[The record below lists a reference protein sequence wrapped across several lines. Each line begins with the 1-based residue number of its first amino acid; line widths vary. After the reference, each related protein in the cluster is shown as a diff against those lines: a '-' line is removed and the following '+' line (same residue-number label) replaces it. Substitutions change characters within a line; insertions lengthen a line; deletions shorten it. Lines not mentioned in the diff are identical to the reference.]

1 MTTALLQPVITE
13 AGLAAIFNATQ
24 DGFQGKITHIAL
36 GDSGYSPAQT
46 QTKLRTEKARHAI
59 SDGEKLGTNHL
70 HLTAIADGKTEFWV
84 REVGFYLDSG
94 VLLAVWS
101 DPKSPLAYKSAGVDL
116 LLAYDLLLEA
126 LPANS
131 VTVES
136 SGAGLNL
143 TLAGPLAALAAGQIS
158 EQLRGVER
166 DDQLATQQQEQ
177 VKIDRTLTYLTK
189 KVTEIDQQNQLDHL
203 GLLIAV
209 ASNATAAITAALCG
223 VDRDDLL
230 ITLQQRQVITDR
242 QLKYLLPSNI

>member
-94 VLLAVWS
+94 QLLAVWS

-143 TLAGPLAALAAGQIS
+143 TLAGPLAALAAAQIS
-158 EQLRGVER
+158 EQLRGVQR
-166 DDQLATQQQEQ
+166 DDQLATQQSMQDMANS
-177 VKIDRTLTYLTK
+177 KIQNLTGRMREAESLA
-189 KVTEIDQQNQLDHL
+189 IRHRD
-203 GLLIAV
+203 GLLETV
-209 ASNATAAITAALCG
+209 VSNATAI
-223 VDRDDLL
+223 
-230 ITLQQRQVITDR
+230 IHLQQ
-242 QLKYLLPSNI
+242 LFSKYH

>member
-143 TLAGPLAALAAGQIS
+143 TLAGPLAALAAAQIS
-158 EQLRGVER
+158 EQLRGVQR
-166 DDQLATQQQEQ
+166 DDQLATQQSMQGIANS
-177 VKIDRTLTYLTK
+177 KIQYLTGRMREAEGLA
-189 KVTEIDQQNQLDHL
+189 TRNRD
-203 GLLIAV
+203 GLLETAV
-209 ASNATAAITAALCG
+209 SNATAI
-223 VDRDDLL
+223 
-230 ITLQQRQVITDR
+230 IHLQH
-242 QLKYLLPSNI
+242 LFSKYH